1 MPMGVGVLPAG
12 GKRAVD
18 FLAAVAVAYTIIRLL
33 GAALAIAH
41 IMFFLV
47 LLLGLALLTCIPWI
61 SLALVHAF
69 FERKH

>member
-47 LLLGLALLTCIPWI
+47 LLLGLAARRT
-61 SLALVHAF
+61 
-69 FERKH
+69 